1 MFGIGGGEF
10 LTLAFIA
17 LILVGPNKLPEF
29 AVQAAKII
37 RKLRNLAQN
46 TVNDLKENLGPE
58 YSDLEV
64 KDLHPKNLIRKTLDN
79 ALAET
84 EEISLELKK
93 IEKSAKIDPDLL

>member
-17 LILVGPNKLPEF
+17 LILIGPNKLPEF
-29 AVQAAKII
+29 AVQSAKII

>member
-17 LILVGPNKLPEF
+17 LILIGPNKLPEF
-29 AVQAAKII
+29 AVQSAKII

-84 EEISLELKK
+84 EEISHELKK

>member
-29 AVQAAKII
+29 AVQTAKII

>member
-29 AVQAAKII
+29 AVQSAKII

-46 TVNDLKENLGPE
+46 TLNDLKENLGPE

>member
-17 LILVGPNKLPEF
+17 LILIGPNKLPEF
-29 AVQAAKII
+29 AVQFAKII
-37 RKLRNLAQN
+37 RKLRHLAQN

-84 EEISLELKK
+84 EEISLELKN

>member
-29 AVQAAKII
+29 AVQSAKII

>member
-17 LILVGPNKLPEF
+17 LILIGPNKLPEF
-29 AVQAAKII
+29 AVQSAKII

-84 EEISLELKK
+84 EEISLELKN